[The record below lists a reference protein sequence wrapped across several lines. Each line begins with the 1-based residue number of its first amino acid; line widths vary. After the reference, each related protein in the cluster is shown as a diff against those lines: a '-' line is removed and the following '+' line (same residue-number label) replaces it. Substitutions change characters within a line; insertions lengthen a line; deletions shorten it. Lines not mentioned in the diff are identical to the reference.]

1 MERFL
6 TVSYKPGIDHHW
18 PSIRIQGQWLLH
30 SGFCC
35 GDKVK
40 LIIRDREILIT
51 NISHQTS
58 LKEKP
63 THYVQAD
70 LYGRL

>member
-6 TVSYKPGIDHHW
+6 TVSYKPGDRRW
-18 PSIRIQGQWLLH
+18 PSLRIQGRWVMI
-30 SGFCC
+30 SGFRC

-51 NISHQTS
+51 NISQS
-58 LKEKP
+58 P
-63 THYVQAD
+63 TAKDPPKVYVQGD
-70 LYGRL
+70 LY

>member
-6 TVSYKPGIDHHW
+6 TVSYKPGDRRW
-18 PSIRIQGQWLLH
+18 PSLRIQGRWVML
-30 SGFCC
+30 SGFRC

-51 NISHQTS
+51 NISQS
-58 LKEKP
+58 PAARGKP
-63 THYVQAD
+63 ARYVQGD
-70 LYGRL
+70 LY